1 MNVPYGLLPDTWH
14 WLAALVYVAVLAP
27 VVLRLPW
34 KQLSNPNSE
43 KLHVYLGTCVALMV
57 FWTMKTT
64 VVPGLDYH
72 YLGATLLT
80 LMFGWRLAI
89 AGISIVLAATILSG
103 SSDWQTFPTNVLLMG
118 VLPVTTS
125 YVIYRIVDRNLP
137 NNFFIYVFLCAFF
150 SAGAALLSVIACAMV
165 LLIMT
170 DSYGFAQIAHEYL
183 PFAPLMLFPE
193 SFVTG
198 MLITVIVALRPKW
211 VSTFD
216 DERYIRGR

>member
-1 MNVPYGLLPDTWH
+1 MNVPYGLLPDSWH

-27 VVLRLPW
+27 AVLRSPW
-34 KQLSNPNSE
+34 KRLSNSE
-43 KLHVYLGTCVALMV
+43 TLHVYLGTCVALMV

-80 LMFGWRLAI
+80 LMFGWQLAI
-89 AGISIVLAATILSG
+89 AGLSIVLAATILGG
-103 SSDWQTFPTNVLLMG
+103 SSDWQTFPINVLLMG

-125 YVIYRIVDRNLP
+125 YAIYRIVDSNLP

-150 SAGAALLSVIACAMV
+150 GAGAALLSVIACTTV
-165 LLIMT
+165 LLVMT
-170 DSYGFAQIAHEYL
+170 DSYGLAQIAHDYL

-193 SFVTG
+193 GFVTG
-198 MLITVIVALRPKW
+198 MLITVVVALRPKW